1 MIHIALCDDEK
12 AELSKLS
19 QYIEE
24 YSAASGQGVSC
35 TCFDSAVDF
44 IDAHMKAPFD
54 AAFLDVMMPALN
66 GIQTARE
73 LRAADRGIKIVFVT
87 SSMDFAVDSYDV
99 DAFYYMLKPVDK
111 RKLFS
116 VLERVIAA
124 LGRRKSLMLK
134 TGEGI
139 VRFELDRLCC
149 CEASRKEVLY
159 TLANGTVL
167 KSSGLFFEAAA
178 AMTEY
183 PNFVQPHRSYVI
195 NLDYVERIS
204 MKEILLKNGVRIP
217 ISRAKYQLV
226 KEKYMEYYL
235 NGGRTL

>member
-1 MIHIALCDDEK
+1 M
-12 AELSKLS
+12 
-19 QYIEE
+19 
-24 YSAASGQGVSC
+24 
-35 TCFDSAVDF
+35 
-44 IDAHMKAPFD
+44 
-54 AAFLDVMMPALN
+54 
-66 GIQTARE
+66 
-73 LRAADRGIKIVFVT
+73 
-87 SSMDFAVDSYDV
+87 
-99 DAFYYMLKPVDK
+99 
-111 RKLFS
+111 
-116 VLERVIAA
+116 
-124 LGRRKSLMLK
+124 
-134 TGEGI
+134 
-139 VRFELDRLCC
+139 
-149 CEASRKEVLY
+149 LY